1 MARFHTLGDLDV
13 AGRRVLVRAD
23 LNVPLDGNRVGD
35 GMRIARL
42 APTILE
48 LARRQARTI
57 VLSHLGRPKGTVV
70 PEMSL
75 HPVVAPLSEA
85 LEGRPVAFAEDC
97 VGDAA
102 ETVVNGLEDGGV
114 ALLENLR
121 FHGGEE
127 TNDEDFARRLASLG
141 ELYVNDAFSCSH
153 RAHAS
158 ITALARLLPAAA
170 GRGMEAELRALG
182 HALDSPARPL
192 AAVVGG
198 AKVSTKIALLENLV
212 AKVDVLIIGG
222 GMANTFLAA
231 RGIEVGASLCEEG
244 HFETARRVLAAAEVA
259 GCEVVLPVD
268 AVVAAELAP
277 GAATQ
282 MVPVGEVPTETM
294 ILDIGPASAKEI
306 LSRLASARTLVWNG
320 PLGAFETPP
329 FDSGTTAVARVA
341 ARLTRAGKLNS
352 IAGGGD
358 TLAALNRAGALDDF
372 SYVSTAGG
380 AFLEWLEGKELPG
393 VKALEP

>member
-75 HPVVAPLSEA
+75 RPVVAPLSEA

-97 VGDAA
+97 IGDAA

-244 HFETARRVLAAAEVA
+244 HFETARRVLAAAELA
-259 GCEVVLPVD
+259 GCEVVLPADGDNDPGHWAGERQRDPFASGQRAHAGMERSPGRLRD
-268 AVVAAELAP
+268 AAVRFRHHRGSPRRRAA
-277 GAATQ
+277 
-282 MVPVGEVPTETM
+282 
-294 ILDIGPASAKEI
+294 D
-306 LSRLASARTLVWNG
+306 ARG
-320 PLGAFETPP
+320 QAQQHCRRRRHPCRAQPCRR
-329 FDSGTTAVARVA
+329 AR
-341 ARLTRAGKLNS
+341 
-352 IAGGGD
+352 
-358 TLAALNRAGALDDF
+358 
-372 SYVSTAGG
+372 
-380 AFLEWLEGKELPG
+380 
-393 VKALEP
+393 